1 MKIQENS
8 ILGLFA
14 NFRAHNF
21 SNKLLKTPLLTLFMN
36 NFRKKIVT
44 EEHLYGRTKGRTG
57 THKFI
62 RIRRLSLLGVQKG
75 QKYGHGQPFL

>member
-1 MKIQENS
+1 MKIQENC

-21 SNKLLKTPLLTLFMN
+21 SNKLLETPLLTLFMN
-36 NFRKKIVT
+36 NFQKKLVT
-44 EEHLYGRTKGRTG
+44 EKHLYGRTKGRTG

-62 RIRRLSLLGVQKG
+62 RIHRLSLLGVQKG